1 MDVGSDFGTELREE
15 EIHFSRKMGYTHDAN
30 GYEEVWQKA
39 DTVQI

>member
-1 MDVGSDFGTELREE
+1 MWEAISELNFREE

-39 DTVQI
+39 DTVQM